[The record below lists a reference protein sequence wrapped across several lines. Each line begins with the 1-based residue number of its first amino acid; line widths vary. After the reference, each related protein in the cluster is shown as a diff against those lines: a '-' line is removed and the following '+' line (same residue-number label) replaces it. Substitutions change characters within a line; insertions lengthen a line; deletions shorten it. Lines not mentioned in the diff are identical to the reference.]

1 MQRDYSSDPITCIC
15 ENSKYLKNIPDTS
28 VTECDEVVIG
38 RNIVSTKLINT
49 IATKK
54 TNTIATNVTSTASLN
69 CYCKK
74 VRDCYILHIVLL
86 GIIILLIII
95 LLVIIVPNNIKDW

>member
-38 RNIVSTKLINT
+38 RNIVSTK
-49 IATKK
+49 
-54 TNTIATNVTSTASLN
+54 
-69 CYCKK
+69 
-74 VRDCYILHIVLL
+74 
-86 GIIILLIII
+86 
-95 LLVIIVPNNIKDW
+95 